1 MSIPNLTEDKRL
13 ESALESF
20 YTAFNDRNIERLLAL
35 FEPHAV
41 YITGSGQYA
50 GNRTDIRAA
59 LQQALDLETRIIQGP
74 RQTII
79 AGDIALMMS
88 NWSQVPDSAKPD
100 ALGGT
105 STIVFRR
112 QPDGEWLIVID
123 NPIGT
128 DLLDPMQGDP
138 PRPVN

>member
-1 MSIPNLTEDKRL
+1 MTTLSMREDKRL
-13 ESALESF
+13 EKTLQSF
-20 YTAFNDRNIERLLAL
+20 YAAFNDRDIERLLAL

-41 YITGSGQYA
+41 YVTGSGQYA

-59 LQQALDLETRIIQGP
+59 LQQALDLETRIIQGS

-88 NWSQVPDSAKPD
+88 NWSQVPDSATPD

-128 DLLDPMQGDP
+128 GLLDLMQGDP

>member
-1 MSIPNLTEDKRL
+1 MTNPNITEDTGL
-13 ESALESF
+13 EETLQSF
-20 YTAFNDRNIERLLAL
+20 YAAFNDRDVERLLAL

-41 YITGSGQYA
+41 YVTASGQHA
-50 GNRTDIRAA
+50 CTPADIRTA
-59 LQQALDLETRIIQGP
+59 LQRTLDKETRIVQGT

-88 NWSQVPDSAKPD
+88 NWSLAPVADDSDPV
-100 ALGGT
+100 GGT

-112 QPDGEWLIVID
+112 QPDGDWLIAID

-128 DLLDPMQGDP
+128 DLLKHQSADQ
-138 PRPVN
+138 VST

>member
-1 MSIPNLTEDKRL
+1 MSNRNMTEDTGL
-13 ESALESF
+13 EKTLQRF
-20 YTAFNDRNIERLLAL
+20 YAAFNDRDVERLLAL

-50 GNRTDIRAA
+50 GNHADIRTA
-59 LQQALDLETRIIQGP
+59 LQQALDLETRIIQGT

-88 NWSQVPDSAKPD
+88 NWSQAHDAANPDPF
-100 ALGGT
+100 GGT

-128 DLLDPMQGDP
+128 DLLDCSQ
-138 PRPVN
+138 